1 MVGSRMFTERLR
13 NAEHTRRYS
22 IEATSSGWQ
31 VRQEQDS
38 QVVRVVEYHDWHR
51 VERARRSIALEV
63 NELEA
68 AGWRRE

>member
-1 MVGSRMFTERLR
+1 MFTELLR
-13 NAEHTRRYS
+13 NADHTRRYS
-22 IEATSSGWQ
+22 IEMTPSGWQ
-31 VRQEQDS
+31 MRQEQDS